1 MHQDANVPLTY
12 LQHKG
17 HSSTCKFN
25 DMKYRIFSLFYIAI
39 VFVTQMAAEDG
50 SHLWL
55 RLPVNAHAEISAPRQ
70 SPTLNIAVEELQ
82 QAWKGAPVRLVIQK
96 DKQLQ
101 PEGFRIRHE
110 DNKITLTSPT
120 ETGLLY
126 AAYHLLRMQETGQNV
141 VEAQTT
147 ENPAYNLR
155 ILNHWDNM
163 DRTVERGYAGQSLW
177 NWEELPNTL
186 SDRYK
191 EYARANASI
200 GINGTVLNNV
210 NASPKILSAEY
221 LQKVKALA
229 DIFRPYGLRVYLSV
243 NFASPMALDSLSTA
257 DPLDK
262 EVIRWWKNKVKEIY
276 RIIPDFGGF
285 LVKANS
291 EGQPGPCDFGRTH
304 AEGANM
310 LADALKPYK
319 GIVMWRAFVYSP
331 SDADR
336 AKQAYLEFEPLD
348 GQFRNNVIV
357 QVKNGPIDFQP
368 REPYSPLFGAMQHT
382 PLMAEFQVTQE
393 YLGHSNHLA
402 YLAPMWKEFFEF
414 VAPASLKAVAGVANI
429 GTDAN
434 WCGHT
439 FAQANWYAFGRLAWQ
454 PSLSSGNIADEW
466 LKQTFGSQP
475 SDISAQLKK
484 MMLDSHEAVVNYMMP
499 LGLHHIFA
507 WGHHYGPEPWC
518 SIPGARPDWLP
529 SYYHRAD
536 KQGIGFDRSSKG
548 SNAVAQYPE
557 TLAKQYDKIDTCP
570 EEYLLWFHHVPWSH
584 RMKSGRSL
592 WDELCHHYDNGVRQV
607 RDFQKIWDAAEKYI
621 DAERFHEVQSKLK
634 IQARDAVWWKD
645 ACLLYFL
652 EFSGMPIPYE
662 IERPIHELKDL
673 QKVHLPISNY
683 ECPTK
688 ELLNK
693 NR

>member
-12 LQHKG
+12 LRHKG

-55 RLPVNAHAEISAPRQ
+55 RLPVNAHAEISVPRQ

-475 SDISAQLKK
+475 SDINAQLKK

-557 TLAKQYDKIDTCP
+557 TLAKQYDNIDTCP

-645 ACLLYFL
+645 ACLLYFQ